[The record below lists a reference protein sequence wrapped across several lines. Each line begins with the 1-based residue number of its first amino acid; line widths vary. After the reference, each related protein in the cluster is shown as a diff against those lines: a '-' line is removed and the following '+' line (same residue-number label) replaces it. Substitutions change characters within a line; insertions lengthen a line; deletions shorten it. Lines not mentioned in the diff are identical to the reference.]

1 MLKYFI
7 VSRKNP
13 MNKSEKFYAQLQS
26 PNPVSL
32 SKIAAAISE
41 KCTVTI
47 HDVKAV
53 LSALET
59 SIIEHLRNGD
69 SVRLGDIGSFHATL
83 QSTGSMDKNGFTTK
97 NIKRVCVSFR
107 SSPNIRYQLSVSNP
121 NVQFSRMSEA
131 SDEVVEEGGV

>member
-47 HDVKAV
+47 QAV

-97 NIKRVCVSFR
+97 NIKRVCVRFS

-131 SDEVVEEGGV
+131 NDEVVEEGGV